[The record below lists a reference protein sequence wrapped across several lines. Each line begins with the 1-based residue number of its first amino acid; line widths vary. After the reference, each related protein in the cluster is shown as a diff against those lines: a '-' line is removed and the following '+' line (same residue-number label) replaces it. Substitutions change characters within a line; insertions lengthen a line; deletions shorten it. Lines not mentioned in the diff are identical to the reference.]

1 MAEDIRERTTLPL
14 GVPLGIFA
22 AVLVVVFL
30 FSRILL
36 NVPRQVAVAVALM
49 TALNILVT
57 CGIIAM
63 RKVEGSTTF
72 ALLLVIAV
80 PVLIGGAIAARV
92 ITVKVPPKHVPPP
105 PPLALSA
112 KNLAFNPPNLTL
124 PPGDATID
132 FKNEDTAA
140 HDVHIFD
147 GPDGN
152 APSLFAGEIVNP
164 GASATYKVTGLKAGS
179 TYFFRCDVH
188 PTQMTG
194 KVTVAAAATSAAGG
208 GGKVS
213 TGPILLGAANTAFS
227 KSQLD
232 VAANAPIKV
241 ILKNSDTAPH
251 NFDIASGPAPYA
263 KPATQPPIAQGG
275 ASVTYDIPGLPA
287 GQYEFLCDI
296 HPNSM
301 KGTLTV
307 H

>member
-1 MAEDIRERTTLPL
+1 MAEDIRERTTLTL

-22 AVLVVVFL
+22 VVVFVVFL

-49 TALNILVT
+49 TALNVLIT
-57 CGIIAM
+57 CGIIAL
-63 RKVEGSTTF
+63 RKVEGATTF

-80 PVLIGGAIAARV
+80 PLVIGGAIAAKV
-92 ITVKVPPKHVPPP
+92 VTVKEPVKHVPPP
-105 PPLALSA
+105 PPVTLSA

-132 FKNEDTAA
+132 FKNEDTAP
-140 HDVHIFD
+140 HNVHIFD
-147 GPDGN
+147 GPDAN
-152 APSLFAGEIVNP
+152 APSLFAGQIVNP

-179 TYFFRCDVH
+179 SYFFRCDVH
-188 PTQMTG
+188 PAQMTG
-194 KVTVAAAATSAAGG
+194 KVTVAAAGTSAA

-213 TGPILLGAANTAFS
+213 TGPILLGAANTAFA

-232 VAANAPIKV
+232 IAANTPTKV
-241 ILKNSDTAPH
+241 ILKNADSAPH
-251 NFDIASGPAPYA
+251 NFNIISGPPPYA
-263 KPATQPPIAQGG
+263 KPAQQPPLAQPG
-275 ASVTYDIPGLPA
+275 ASVTYDIPALPP
-287 GQYEFLCDI
+287 GQYAFQCDI
-296 HPNSM
+296 HPGNM

>member
-1 MAEDIRERTTLPL
+1 MAEDIRERTTLTL

-22 AVLVVVFL
+22 VVVFVVFL

-49 TALNILVT
+49 TALNVLIT
-57 CGIIAM
+57 CGIIAL
-63 RKVEGSTTF
+63 RKVEGATTF

-80 PVLIGGAIAARV
+80 PLVIGGSIAAKI
-92 ITVKVPPKHVPPP
+92 ITVKEPAKHVPPP
-105 PPLALSA
+105 PPVALSA

-132 FKNEDTAA
+132 FKNEDTAP
-140 HDVHIFD
+140 HNVHIFD
-147 GPDGN
+147 GPDAN

-188 PTQMTG
+188 PAQMTG
-194 KVTVAAAATSAAGG
+194 KVTVAAPSTSAA

-213 TGPILLGAANTAFS
+213 TGPILLGAANTAFA

-232 VAANAPIKV
+232 IAANTPTKV
-241 ILKNSDTAPH
+241 ILKNADSAPH
-251 NFDIASGPAPYA
+251 NFDIISGPPPYA
-263 KPATQPPIAQGG
+263 KPAEQPQLAQPG

-287 GQYEFLCDI
+287 GQYQFQCDI
-296 HPNSM
+296 HPGNM

>member
-22 AVLVVVFL
+22 VVIFCVFL

-36 NVPRQVAVAVALM
+36 NVPKQVPVVVALM

-63 RKVEGSTTF
+63 RKVEGATVF

-80 PVLIGGAIAARV
+80 PIVIGGAAAAKV
-92 ITVKVPPKHVPPP
+92 FTVKLPAKIVPPP
-105 PPLALSA
+105 PPVALSA
-112 KNLAFNPPNLTL
+112 QNTAFSTTSLTL
-124 PPGDATID
+124 PPGQATID
-132 FKNEDTAA
+132 FKNQDTVP
-140 HDVHIFD
+140 HNVHLFD

-152 APSLFAGEIVNP
+152 SPSLFVGQIVPP
-164 GASATYKVTGLKAGS
+164 GGSAQYKVTGLAAGK

-194 KVTVAAAATSAAGG
+194 KATVAAPGSAAGG
-208 GGKVS
+208 PVS
-213 TGPILLGAANTAFS
+213 KGPINLGAANTAFA

-232 VAANAPIKV
+232 IAANAPTKV
-241 ILKNSDTAPH
+241 ILKNGDSVPH
-251 NFDIASGPAPYA
+251 NFNIISGPAPYK
-263 KPATQPPIAQGG
+263 KPDTQPPLAQAG
-275 ASVTYDIPGLPA
+275 ASVTYDIPPLPP
-287 GQYEFLCDI
+287 GQYDFQCDI

>member
-1 MAEDIRERTTLPL
+1 MAEEIRERTTLPL

-63 RKVEGSTTF
+63 RKVEGATTF

-80 PVLIGGAIAARV
+80 PLVIGGAIAAKV
-92 ITVKVPPKHVPPP
+92 VTVKEPVKHVPPP
-105 PPLALSA
+105 PPVTLSA

-132 FKNEDTAA
+132 FKNEDTAP
-140 HDVHIFD
+140 HNVHIFD
-147 GPDGN
+147 GPDAN

-164 GASATYKVTGLKAGS
+164 GASATYKVTGLKTGS

-188 PTQMTG
+188 PAQMTG
-194 KVTVAAAATSAAGG
+194 KVTVAAPSTSAA

-213 TGPILLGAANTAFS
+213 TGPILLGAANTAFA

-232 VAANAPIKV
+232 IAANTPTKV
-241 ILKNSDTAPH
+241 ILKNADSAPH
-251 NFDIASGPAPYA
+251 NFNIISGPPPFT
-263 KPATQPPIAQGG
+263 KPAQQPPLAQPG

-287 GQYEFLCDI
+287 GQYQFQCDI
-296 HPNSM
+296 HPGNM

-307 H
+307 

>member
-22 AVLVVVFL
+22 LVVFVVFL

-49 TALNILVT
+49 TALNVLIT
-57 CGIIAM
+57 CGIIAL
-63 RKVEGSTTF
+63 RKVEGATTF

-80 PVLIGGAIAARV
+80 PLVIGGSIAAKI
-92 ITVKVPPKHVPPP
+92 ITVKEPAKHVPPP
-105 PPLALSA
+105 PPVAVSA

-124 PPGDATID
+124 PPDNATIN
-132 FKNEDTAA
+132 FKNEDTAP
-140 HDVHIFD
+140 HNVHIFD

-152 APSLFAGEIVNP
+152 APSLFAGQIVNP
-164 GASATYKVTGLKAGS
+164 GASATYKVPGLKAGS

-188 PTQMTG
+188 PAQMTG
-194 KVTVAAAATSAAGG
+194 KATVAAAGTSAA

-213 TGPILLGAANTAFS
+213 TGPILLGAANTAFA

-232 VAANAPIKV
+232 VAANTPTKV
-241 ILKNSDTAPH
+241 ILKNADSAPH
-251 NFDIASGPAPYA
+251 NFDIISGPAPYA
-263 KPATQPPIAQGG
+263 KPAAQPPLAQPG

-287 GQYEFLCDI
+287 GQYTFQCDI
-296 HPNSM
+296 HPGNM

>member
-36 NVPRQVAVAVALM
+36 NVPKQVAVVVALM

-63 RKVEGSTTF
+63 RKVQGAMVF

-80 PVLIGGAIAARV
+80 PIVIGGAAAMKV
-92 ITVKVPPKHVPPP
+92 FTIKLPPKVVPPAPPV
-105 PPLALSA
+105 ALSA
-112 KNLAFNPPNLTL
+112 QNTAYSTTSLTL
-124 PPGDATID
+124 PPGNATID
-132 FKNEDTAA
+132 FKNQDTVA
-140 HDVHIFD
+140 HNVHLFD

-152 APSLFAGEIVNP
+152 SPSLFAGQIVNP
-164 GASATYKVTGLKAGS
+164 GGSAAYKVTGLVAGK

-194 KVTVAAAATSAAGG
+194 KATVAAPGTSAAGG
-208 GGKVS
+208 PIS
-213 TGPILLGAANTAFS
+213 TGPITLGAANTAFA

-232 VAANAPIKV
+232 IAANTATKV
-241 ILKNSDTAPH
+241 ILTNSDTVPH
-251 NFDIASGPAPYA
+251 NFDIVSGPPPYK
-263 KPATQPPIAQGG
+263 KPDTQPAIAQGG
-275 ASVTYDIPGLPA
+275 ASVTYDIPGLPP
-287 GQYEFLCDI
+287 GQYDYQCDI